1 MKKGY
6 NLCGISFF
14 LGKKLQNISVFQGK
28 VVSLHRFL
36 NTKVMLKDIL
46 KQLILTKQAEIPYS
60 VIPRDEALPT
70 QCKAIVTI
78 PGVRR
83 CGKSTKMQLV
93 INDLVAQG
101 VAKTNI
107 LWL

>member
-1 MKKGY
+1 
-6 NLCGISFF
+6 
-14 LGKKLQNISVFQGK
+14 
-28 VVSLHRFL
+28 
-36 NTKVMLKDIL
+36 MLKDIL

-107 LWL
+107 LWLGFDDERLYDMTKQDLDLVLEAYRK